1 MARVSAQLIVALDF
15 PRSDLA
21 LGLVAAVGDTCAF
34 YKVGSELFTAAGP
47 SLVEELE
54 DRGKEVFLDLK
65 FHDIPNTMRG
75 AARSASALGARL
87 LTVHASAGER
97 GIAAAVEGAGERCG
111 VLAVSLLTSMDAS
124 AVARTWGRDRV
135 DVREEVLR
143 LAELA
148 AGAGAHGLVCA
159 GTEAAAVRA
168 RFGDA
173 LALLVPGVRPSGA
186 ATHDQA
192 RTVTPREAVRAGAS
206 YVVVGRAIAD
216 AADPWAAARTIGEE
230 LAAG

>member
-1 MARVSAQLIVALDF
+1 MSARLIVALDF
-15 PRSDLA
+15 PRPDLA
-21 LGLVAAVGDTCAF
+21 LDLVAAVGGACEF

-111 VLAVSLLTSMDAS
+111 VLAVSLLTSMDAG

-135 DVREEVLR
+135 DVLEEVLR

-148 AGAGAHGLVCA
+148 AQAGAHGLVCA
-159 GTEAAAVRA
+159 GTEAAGVRA

-173 LALLVPGVRPSGA
+173 LALLVPGVRPPGA

-206 YVVVGRAIAD
+206 YVVVGRAIAE
-216 AADPWAAARTIGEE
+216 AADPGAAARGIGEE
-230 LAAG
+230 LAG